1 MLFQLDVMC
10 IIGCAYL
17 LAPPPARVC
26 AVTQEVDRRDV
37 PAPRG
42 AHTAT
47 MVGSQYMW
55 LFGGYGG
62 YG

>member
-1 MLFQLDVMC
+1 MC
-10 IIGCAYL
+10 I
-17 LAPPPARVC
+17 LACPPPARVC